1 MISLLVGMV
10 LVFGGAIIG
19 FAIGFLIRGC
29 L

>member
-1 MISLLVGMV
+1 MSSLLVGLG